1 MSACTQVYT
10 VIKKVQTTLNADQ
23 VTELPLKRRC
33 FPIMLRGCFVVY
45 LFIYSSIVL
54 VISAYCMRLDE
65 SVVISCG
72 RRRFT
77 LVLQPLTVV
86 QPPISHLSHRRRN
99 SLGTRSRIQ
108 TAAAW
113 VFVQSD
119 WLDNVS
125 SQGSS
130 AAEQR
135 TSGAVPEPLGKH
147 LDDNDNDNNNNCHLI
162 NTELITETAAGRIPR
177 VRETMQ
183 RATAQI
189 KTRLRRSDRW
199 LRVFRPA
206 ERPETPLRGAIIA
219 HRGVWLMEPER
230 RSPLISIH
238 WPPCTSPW
246 LVTLIIC
253 HGSDAMSVSTD

>member
-1 MSACTQVYT
+1 MSARTEVYT

-45 LFIYSSIVL
+45 LFIYFSIVL

-65 SVVISCG
+65 SVVIFCG

-86 QPPISHLSHRRRN
+86 QPPISHLSHRRSN

-130 AAEQR
+130 ACHSCRLQLNRGRLVQFQSPSENTWTIMITIIIIIVTWSARNSSRRQRRAEFPG
-135 TSGAVPEPLGKH
+135 SG
-147 LDDNDNDNNNNCHLI
+147 
-162 NTELITETAAGRIPR
+162 
-177 VRETMQ
+177 
-183 RATAQI
+183 
-189 KTRLRRSDRW
+189 RRRK
-199 LRVFRPA
+199 
-206 ERPETPLRGAIIA
+206 
-219 HRGVWLMEPER
+219 ER
-230 RSPLISIH
+230 RRK
-238 WPPCTSPW
+238 
-246 LVTLIIC
+246 
-253 HGSDAMSVSTD
+253 